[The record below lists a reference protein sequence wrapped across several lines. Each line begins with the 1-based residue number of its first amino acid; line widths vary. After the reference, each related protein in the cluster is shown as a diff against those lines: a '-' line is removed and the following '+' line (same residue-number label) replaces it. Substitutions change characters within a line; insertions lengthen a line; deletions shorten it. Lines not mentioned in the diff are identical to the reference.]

1 MRAFLLLAL
10 SLGAEAASEPRT
22 GIAFPDKYKGGVL
35 KRLGVRTKGPI
46 KVYGVGEYDSG
57 TYMLKMSYGV
67 SASKMSSALAD
78 ALKPRC
84 SDAKLIEEF
93 EACLLK
99 GLPNGAPK
107 GTCLVFDT
115 SGGKLGLTVNDKSVA
130 TIGSKVLSS
139 AFANIYSDKNAVCAM
154 NPVGED
160 GAATS
165 GGGFFNAPKVGA
177 LAGAY
182 VGYHVGKAFA

>member
-1 MRAFLLLAL
+1 MVLAALLHFRLVPPPSLTPFWVPRHPPARRRAPA
-10 SLGAEAASEPRT
+10 P
-22 GIAFPDKYKGGVL
+22 V
-35 KRLGVRTKGPI
+35 
-46 KVYGVGEYDSG
+46 
-57 TYMLKMSYGV
+57 
-67 SASKMSSALAD
+67 AD
-78 ALKPRC
+78 APRGFGGFGNV
-84 SDAKLIEEF
+84 DELIEEF